1 MNDSSASTSP
11 GTHLLLYEPRTEGHH
26 LGWLRFIT
34 EDLLAAGLRLTL
46 AVDLRPEN
54 APKVHEQLG
63 GLLTEIKLTNAY
75 DGNGKRHG
83 DRKMGSVAHCLRA
96 SGAASVFLCAFDE
109 IASHCWRRATFG
121 FSPPVELRG
130 RMGGIYHR
138 PRFLAAPAWSPDR
151 WLKQPGFRR
160 LIRQG
165 WLRQL
170 LFVDEYLAQDLQNQ
184 FPAAPVFF
192 LPDPCP
198 AGYDGGVRA
207 ARQALDLPED
217 KKIFL
222 FYGGGY
228 RRKGLHLAVRAMLG
242 LPANSAAFLLCAG
255 QQNPVGETAGGIEQ
269 LVRQGRARLINRYVS
284 VAEEKNCFAA
294 SDVVLLPYLNHFGTS
309 GVLSRAMA
317 AGKPVI
323 VSDEQLLG
331 RLTREQ
337 GLGLLFPSGDVSRL
351 RENIELAAAF
361 SPAASAGFSAAARA
375 YATRYSREAYRRALL
390 SSLNSSTEPRH
401 PRAVQTA

>member
-1 MNDSSASTSP
+1 MTSRQ
-11 GTHLLLYEPRTEGHH
+11 HLLLYEPRTEGHH

-34 EDLLAAGLRLTL
+34 EDLLAAGWQLTL

-54 APKVHEQLG
+54 AFKVREQLG
-63 GLLTEIKLTNAY
+63 ELLPEVKLISAY
-75 DGNGKRHG
+75 DASGRRHG
-83 DRKMGSVAHCLRA
+83 DGKMGSVAHCLRA
-96 SGAASVFLCAFDE
+96 SGAANVFLCAFDE

-121 FSPPVELRG
+121 IFPPAELRG

-138 PRFLAAPAWSPDR
+138 PRFLDAPKFSFDC
-151 WLKQPGFRR
+151 WLKEPGFRR
-160 LIRQG
+160 LFNQG

-170 LFVDEYLAQDLQNQ
+170 LFVDEFLAQGLKNQ
-184 FPAAPVFF
+184 FPAAPGFF

-198 AGYDGGVRA
+198 AGYDSDIRA
-207 ARQALDLPED
+207 ARQALNLPEE

-228 RRKGLHLAVRAMLG
+228 RRKGLHLAVRAMLD
-242 LPANSAAFLLCAG
+242 LPANSPAFLLCAG
-255 QQNPVGETAGGIEQ
+255 QQNPTGEIANGLEQ
-269 LVRQGRARLINRYVS
+269 LVRENRAMLINRYVS
-284 VAEEKNCFAA
+284 IAEEKNCFAA

-331 RLTREQ
+331 RLAREQ
-337 GLGLLFPSGDVSRL
+337 GLGLLFPSGDVKML
-351 RENIELAAAF
+351 REKIQQAAAF
-361 SPAASAGFSAAARA
+361 SPGEISGFSAAARA
-375 YATRYSREAYRRALL
+375 YAGRYSREAYRRALL
-390 SSLNSSTEPRH
+390 ASLILSSEKT
-401 PRAVQTA
+401 

>member
-1 MNDSSASTSP
+1 VTP
-11 GTHLLLYEPRTEGHH
+11 RQHLLLYEPRTEGHH

-34 EDLLAAGLRLTL
+34 EDLLSAGLQLTL
-46 AVDLRPEN
+46 AADLRPEN
-54 APKVHEQLG
+54 APKVREQLG
-63 GLLTEIKLTNAY
+63 GLLPEIKLVNAF
-75 DGNGKRHG
+75 DAKGRRHG
-83 DRKMGSVAHCLRA
+83 DRKMGSVAHCLRE

-121 FSPPVELRG
+121 LFPPDELRG

-138 PRFLAAPAWSPDR
+138 PRFLGAPNWSPDR

-170 LFVDEYLAQDLQNQ
+170 LFVDEYLAQDLKKQL
-184 FPAAPVFF
+184 PAAPFFF

-198 AGYDGGVRA
+198 AGYNGECRA
-207 ARQALDLPED
+207 ARQALNIPEG

-228 RRKGLHLAVRAMLG
+228 RRKGLHLAVRAMLD
-242 LPANSAAFLLCAG
+242 LPADSPAFLLCAG
-255 QQNPVGETAGGIEQ
+255 QQNPAGETASGLDQ
-269 LVRQGRARLINRYVS
+269 LVLQGRASLINRYVS

-337 GLGLLFPSGDVSRL
+337 GLGLLFPSGDEKTLSGKIRQ
-351 RENIELAAAF
+351 AAAF
-361 SPAASAGFSAAARA
+361 SPKEAGEFSASALTYAR
-375 YATRYSREAYRRALL
+375 RYSREAYRRVLL
-390 SSLNSSTEPRH
+390 ESLG
-401 PRAVQTA
+401 AGAC

>member
-1 MNDSSASTSP
+1 MNNPPVTAANRS
-11 GTHLLLYEPRTEGHH
+11 HLLLYEPRTEGHH

-34 EDLLAAGLRLTL
+34 EDLLSANSQLTL
-46 AVDLRPEN
+46 AVDLRPAN
-54 APKVHEQLG
+54 APKVREQLG
-63 GLLTEIKLTNAY
+63 ELLPEIKLINAW
-75 DGNGKRHG
+75 DANGQRHG
-83 DRKMGSVAHCLRA
+83 GRKMGSVAHCLRA
-96 SGAASVFLCAFDE
+96 SGAANVFLCAFDE
-109 IASHCWRRATFG
+109 VASDCWRRATFG
-121 FSPPVELRG
+121 IFPPAELRG

-138 PRFLAAPAWSPDR
+138 PRFLEAPGWSPGR

-170 LFVDEYLAQDLQNQ
+170 LFVDEFLAHGLKNQ
-184 FPAAPVFF
+184 FFAAPVFF

-198 AGYDGGVRA
+198 AGYDGDVRA
-207 ARQALDLPED
+207 ARRALALPED

-228 RRKGLHLAVRAMLG
+228 RRKGLHLAVRAMLD
-242 LPANSAAFLLCAG
+242 LPADSPAFLLCAG
-255 QQNPVGETAGGIEQ
+255 QLNPAGETAGGLKQ
-269 LVRQGRARLINRYVS
+269 LVHQGRACLINRYVS

-294 SDVVLLPYLNHFGTS
+294 SDVVLLPYLDHFGTS

-337 GLGLLFPSGDVSRL
+337 GLGLRFPSGDVKQL
-351 RENIELAAAF
+351 REKIQQAAAF
-361 SPAASAGFSAAARA
+361 SPEAAAAFSIAARA
-375 YATRYSREAYRRALL
+375 YAGRYSRAAYRRALL
-390 SSLNSSTEPRH
+390 ASLNLSSAPRP
-401 PRAVQTA
+401 PRAGPAA

>member
-1 MNDSSASTSP
+1 VTP
-11 GTHLLLYEPRTEGHH
+11 CHHLLLYEPRTEGHH

-34 EDLLAAGLRLTL
+34 EDLLTAGLQLTL

-54 APKVHEQLG
+54 VSKVREQLAE
-63 GLLTEIKLTNAY
+63 LEQEIKLINAY
-75 DGNGKRHG
+75 DDGGKRHG
-83 DRKMGSVAHCLRA
+83 DRKIGSVAHCLRA
-96 SGAASVFLCAFDE
+96 SGAADVFLCAFDE

-121 FSPPVELRG
+121 LFLPAELRG

-138 PRFLAAPAWSPDR
+138 PRFLAAPRWSPDR
-151 WLKQPGFRR
+151 WLKEPGFRR
-160 LIRQG
+160 LIGGG

-170 LFVDEYLAQDLQNQ
+170 LFVDEFLAQDLKNK
-184 FPAAPVFF
+184 FPAAPIFF

-198 AGYDGGVRA
+198 SGYDGEVRA
-207 ARQALDLPED
+207 ARQVLGLPAD

-228 RRKGLHLAVRAMLG
+228 RRKGLHLAVRAMLD
-242 LPANSAAFLLCAG
+242 LPASFPAFLLCAG
-255 QQNPVGETAGGIEQ
+255 QQNPVGETASGLEQ
-269 LVRQGRARLINRYVS
+269 LVQQGRACLINRYVS

-294 SDVVLLPYLNHFGTS
+294 SDIVLLPYLNHFGTS

-337 GLGLLFPSGDVSRL
+337 GLGLLFPSGDVKML
-351 RENIELAAAF
+351 REKIRQAAAF
-361 SPAASAGFSAAARA
+361 SPEATSGFSAATRA
-375 YATRYSREAYRRALL
+375 YALRYSRAAYRRALL
-390 SSLNSSTEPRH
+390 ASLNISYKPRH
-401 PRAVQTA
+401 PHADQMA